1 MAKKTL
7 LPQANRNPGTQRA
20 ADAIPAGAQS
30 LNVTMILPPGRI
42 KKTGLHL
49 DMLMEGSFDGV
60 NWRPIT
66 SATWD
71 SGPHNDPLI
80 VGDAPPAPGCGLTAA
95 DGGYTQVRNT
105 MIITIDDDIQVLVG
119 SQIETTP

>member
-1 MAKKTL
+1 
-7 LPQANRNPGTQRA
+7 
-20 ADAIPAGAQS
+20 
-30 LNVTMILPPGRI
+30 LPPGRI
-42 KKTGLHL
+42 KKPGLHL

-66 SATWD
+66 EATWD

-80 VGDAPPAPGCGLTAA
+80 AGDPTPAPGCGLTAA
-95 DGGYTQVRNT
+95 DAGYTQVRNT
-105 MIITIDDDIQVLVG
+105 VLITIDDDTQVLVG